1 MVLGFIIIALL
12 LFALVDCLDLQNP
25 VTTVYAGKTNGY
37 SYINSCDYNK
47 KPTVITHSCSCGN
60 VFNDTSV
67 NIALN
72 SINSTFEEEYN
83 AYKCVGKSRYSTFI
97 NKAVQPMEVVFGF
110 GTTIASEMTLNYAH
124 YYCYWFYYSLLL
136 VLLLITSTFGGV
148 IATFWLVN
156 ITLCQIGI
164 TVLL

>member
-1 MVLGFIIIALL
+1 MVLGLIIIAVL
-12 LFALVDCLDLQNP
+12 LFALVDCLDLENP
-25 VTTVYAGKTNGY
+25 ITAVYAGKTNGY

-97 NKAVQPMEVVFGF
+97 NKAV
-110 GTTIASEMTLNYAH
+110 
-124 YYCYWFYYSLLL
+124 
-136 VLLLITSTFGGV
+136 
-148 IATFWLVN
+148 
-156 ITLCQIGI
+156 
-164 TVLL
+164 

>member
-1 MVLGFIIIALL
+1 MVLGLIIIALL
-12 LFALVDCLDLQNP
+12 LFALVDCLDLENP
-25 VTTVYAGKTNGY
+25 ITAVYAGKTNGY

-47 KPTVITHSCSCGN
+47 KPVITSSCGN

-97 NKAVQPMEVVFGF
+97 NKAV
-110 GTTIASEMTLNYAH
+110 
-124 YYCYWFYYSLLL
+124 
-136 VLLLITSTFGGV
+136 
-148 IATFWLVN
+148 
-156 ITLCQIGI
+156 
-164 TVLL
+164 